1 MTRRRSNR
9 ARIIPVRAIAL
20 LTLAGFAAACA
31 AGPATSPSPGAPI
44 PLAVGLGYIPSVQFA
59 PFYLADRNGYY
70 RDAGLQVTFQNG
82 QDADIV
88 PLVGQG
94 KLDIGIADGTSVI
107 PAVDHAIPI
116 RYVATV
122 YARFPSIVFALGSS
136 GIKSPADLAGK
147 KLGIPVKG
155 GSSWVMLQAMLA
167 SAGLA
172 PSDLEI
178 VEFPAY
184 GQGVAVQQGVVDA
197 ATGFVNNEPVQL
209 ELAGVK
215 TVVLTVDAIT
225 PLPGPGLITGTA
237 TLSGPKRAALKAFV
251 AATLRAMKEI
261 AADPQK
267 GLDAAVAAVPELAAD
282 RATQLAILKATI
294 AAWQS
299 PYTDAHG
306 LGAID
311 SDAWAKSIA
320 FIRTMPDSPL
330 TGSVTAADMVTQ
342 ELLP

>member
-1 MTRRRSNR
+1 MTSRTTR
-9 ARIIPVRAIAL
+9 ALVL
-20 LTLAGFAAACA
+20 FSLAAFAAACA
-31 AGPATSPSPGAPI
+31 SSPASTPGAPT

-122 YARFPSIVFALGSS
+122 YARFPSIVFALASS
-136 GIKSPADLAGK
+136 GITKPADLAGR

-167 SAGLA
+167 SANLTTN
-172 PSDLEI
+172 DLQVIEY
-178 VEFPAY
+178 PTY
-184 GQGVAVQQGVVDA
+184 GQSVAVRQGAVDA

-209 ELAGVK
+209 DLAGVK

-225 PLPGPGLITGTA
+225 PLPGPGLITGAA
-237 TLSGPKRAALKAFV
+237 TLAGPKRAALKAFV

-267 GLDAAVAAVPELAAD
+267 GLDAAVAAVPELAGD
-282 RATQLAILKATI
+282 QATQLAILKATI

-311 SDAWAKSIA
+311 ADAWAKSIA
-320 FIRTMPDSPL
+320 FIKSMPDTPL
-330 TGSVTAADMVTQ
+330 TGSVTPADMVTQ